1 MCTRGYEAEVTP
13 PEKTLAEAMKRDLGV
28 DISPEALRLFIL
40 MRWDRISLLA
50 HVIHEKG

>member
-1 MCTRGYEAEVTP
+1 MCLGGATAEVTP

-28 DISPEALRLFIL
+28 DVSPEALRLFIL